1 MVASLKKGFSANDEH
16 NKFRWSA
23 SSAGCEPIKNLLWP
37 LPEITSGEIDA
48 ETLVSLLGRTD
59 PVILEIG
66 CNDGAH
72 TRWFLETFPGAR
84 VYSFE
89 PDPEPGRD
97 LLTTS
102 MTIGPNSAKS
112 RSPTA
117 TEPHGSMPAVDGRTV
132 YDHEPNPQGLGL
144 LGLDSQSRNSHLEMH
159 PWCRF
164 DDSFE
169 VTTMR
174 LDTWRQKRG
183 LDHIDFIW
191 ADVQGAESDLI
202 RGAAETLSKTRY
214 FYTEYNDEE
223 LYEGQVGLRRL
234 LRMLRKI
241 GFELV
246 TRYENDILLR
256 NLHLPAL

>member
-1 MVASLKKGFSANDEH
+1 MPVMHTPRSVGRRLRRAVNLME
-16 NKFRWSA
+16 
-23 SSAGCEPIKNLLWP
+23 NLLWP
-37 LPEITSGEIDA
+37 LPEITEGEIDA
-48 ETLVSLLGRTD
+48 ETLVSLSRTHG
-59 PVILEIG
+59 PVILDIG

-72 TRWFLETFPGAR
+72 TRWFLQVFPGAR

-89 PDPEPGRD
+89 PDPRARERFAVLVNDDRAELNDVAISDRD
-97 LLTTS
+97 GTARFYAS
-102 MTIGPNSAKS
+102 GGW
-112 RSPTA
+112 PTDYDR
-117 TEPHGSMPAVDGRTV
+117 EPHPDGWDYSGSIRKPKG
-132 YDHEPNPQGLGL
+132 
-144 LGLDSQSRNSHLEMH
+144 HLEVH
-159 PWCRF
+159 PWCQF
-164 DDSFE
+164 NNGFE
-169 VTTMR
+169 VSTMR
-174 LDTWRQKRG
+174 LDTWRPERG

-202 RGAAETLSKTRY
+202 RGAAETLSKTRF

-241 GFELV
+241 GFEVV